1 MSTCQEDGKVVHDA
15 GTNAGLLLAGGCLL
29 VHARAPSVE
38 MTEADRQA
46 DVHGETVFAA
56 VTSS

>member
-1 MSTCQEDGKVVHDA
+1 MTQGQTPVSCWLVA
-15 GTNAGLLLAGGCLL
+15 ASL

>member
-15 GTNAGLLLAGGCLL
+15 GTNAGLLLAGGHL
-29 VHARAPSVE
+29 ARAPSVE